1 MAVADPDHELT
12 GEGGRGGGGVAW
24 PAGFFYFSVFLSKVR
39 GGLAPPIDTP
49 LGRLGQIHFTSEPVK
64 QHII

>member
-1 MAVADPDHELT
+1 MAVADPDLELT
-12 GEGGRGGGGVAW
+12 GEGGGVAW